1 MAATRAGGR
10 GMRAVMLFR
19 CDRRIRHAGE
29 MRGKRDDHSV
39 TDRHTRPGL
48 VMIMKHSDMIDPV
61 NQAADLTLAVSAVV
75 NSKSIRATCIDKE

>member
-1 MAATRAGGR
+1 
-10 GMRAVMLFR
+10 
-19 CDRRIRHAGE
+19 

-39 TDRHTRPGL
+39 IDRHTRPGL

-61 NQAADLTLAVSAVV
+61 NQPAGVPPAVSAVV

>member
-1 MAATRAGGR
+1 
-10 GMRAVMLFR
+10 
-19 CDRRIRHAGE
+19 